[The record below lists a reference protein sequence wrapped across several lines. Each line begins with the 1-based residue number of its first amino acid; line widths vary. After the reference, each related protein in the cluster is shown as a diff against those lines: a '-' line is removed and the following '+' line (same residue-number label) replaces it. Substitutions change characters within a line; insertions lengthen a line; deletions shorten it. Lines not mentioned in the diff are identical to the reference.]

1 MGHGCVYGKQS
12 SVQRKGDRMI
22 GEKKDTMKAVRIH
35 SYGGPEVL
43 VYEDVVLPR
52 AITGEVLLRVHA
64 ACVNPAD
71 WKTRNGPARPG
82 ATLPMILGW
91 DVSGTVEALG
101 PEVTEFQEGDTVFG
115 MIRFPQAGAT
125 YAEYVAAPVS
135 QIAHKPANI
144 DHIHAAAIPLAG
156 LTAWQ
161 ALFEK
166 SHLTAG
172 QTVLILGAAGG
183 VGHFAVQLARSQG
196 AYVLGT
202 ASTRNIEF
210 LHQIGVDQA
219 IDYTTTP
226 LEAAVHDVDV
236 VFDTV
241 GGETRKDSLR
251 VIKQGGTLV
260 SILLGRPSPEE
271 AATGINVQGMLVQP
285 NAAQLAQ
292 IAQLIDAGKVHVT
305 VETVL
310 PLAHARKA
318 HELSETHRTRGKI
331 VLQVAE

>member
-1 MGHGCVYGKQS
+1 
-12 SVQRKGDRMI
+12 MI
-22 GEKKDTMKAVRIH
+22 SEKKDTMKAVRIH

-52 AITGEVLLRVHA
+52 ATTGEVLLRVHA
-64 ACVNPAD
+64 AGVNPAD

-101 PEVTEFQEGDTVFG
+101 PEVTEFKEGDAVYG

-166 SHLTAG
+166 AHLTAG
-172 QTVLILGAAGG
+172 QTVLILGASGG
-183 VGHFAVQLARSQG
+183 VGHLAVQIARSQG

-210 LHQIGVDQA
+210 LHRIGVDQA
-219 IDYTTTP
+219 IDYTKTP
-226 LEAAVHDVDV
+226 LETAVQNADV

-241 GGETRKDSLR
+241 GGETREHSLH
-251 VIKQGGTLV
+251 VIKQGGQLV
-260 SILLGRPSPEE
+260 SIILGRPSAEQ

-292 IAQLIDAGKVHVT
+292 IAQLIDSGKVHVT
-305 VETVL
+305 VDTVL
-310 PLAHARKA
+310 PLANARKA

-331 VLQVAE
+331 VLRVSE

>member
-1 MGHGCVYGKQS
+1 MT
-12 SVQRKGDRMI
+12 D
-22 GEKKDTMKAVRIH
+22 EKKETMKVVRIH

-43 VYEDVVLPR
+43 VYEEVALPR
-52 AITGEVLLRVHA
+52 AAAGEVLLRVHA
-64 ACVNPAD
+64 AGVNPAD
-71 WKTRNGPARPG
+71 WKTRRGPARPG
-82 ATLPMILGW
+82 AVLPMILGW

-101 PEVTEFQEGDTVFG
+101 PGVTEFQEGDAVYG

-135 QIAHKPANI
+135 QIAHKPASV
-144 DHIHAAAIPLAG
+144 DPVHAAALPLAG

-161 ALFEK
+161 ALIEK
-166 SHLTAG
+166 AHISTG
-172 QTVLILGAAGG
+172 QKVLILGAAGG
-183 VGHFAVQLARSQG
+183 VGHLAVQLARSQG

-210 LHQIGVDQA
+210 LHRIGVDQA

-226 LEAAVHDVDV
+226 LETAVHNVDV

-241 GGETRKDSLR
+241 GGETRERSLR

-260 SILLGRPSPEE
+260 SIVFGRPSADQ
-271 AATGINVQGMLVQP
+271 AAAGVNVQGMLVQP
-285 NAAQLAQ
+285 NAMQLAQ
-292 IAQLIDAGKVHVT
+292 IAQQIDAGKVQIT
-305 VETVL
+305 VDTVL
-310 PLAHARKA
+310 PLADARKA

-331 VLQVAE
+331 VLRVAE

>member
-1 MGHGCVYGKQS
+1 MT
-12 SVQRKGDRMI
+12 D
-22 GEKKDTMKAVRIH
+22 EKKETMKVVRIH

-43 VYEDVVLPR
+43 VYEEVALPR
-52 AITGEVLLRVHA
+52 AAAGEVLLRVHA
-64 ACVNPAD
+64 AGVNPAD
-71 WKTRNGPARPG
+71 WKTRSGPARPG
-82 ATLPMILGW
+82 AMLPMILGW

-101 PEVTEFQEGDTVFG
+101 PEVTQFQQGDAVFG
-115 MIRFPQAGAT
+115 MIRFPQTGAT

-135 QIAHKPANI
+135 DIAHKPANI

-166 SHLTAG
+166 AHVTAD
-172 QTVLILGAAGG
+172 QTILILGAAGG
-183 VGHFAVQLARSQG
+183 VGHLAVQLAKSHG
-196 AYVLGT
+196 AHVLGT

-210 LHQIGVDQA
+210 LHSIGVNQV

-226 LEAAVHDVDV
+226 LETAVHNVDV

-241 GGETRKDSLR
+241 GGETREHSLH
-251 VIKQGGTLV
+251 VIKQGGQLV
-260 SILLGRPSPEE
+260 SIVFGRPSAEQ
-271 AATGINVQGMLVQP
+271 AVTGINVQGMLVQP

-292 IAQLIDAGKVHVT
+292 IAQLIYSGKVHVT
-305 VETVL
+305 VDTVL
-310 PLAHARKA
+310 PLANARKA

-331 VLQVAE
+331 VLHVAG

>member
-1 MGHGCVYGKQS
+1 
-12 SVQRKGDRMI
+12 MI
-22 GEKKDTMKAVRIH
+22 SAKKDTMKAVRIH

-43 VYEDVVLPR
+43 VYEDVALPR
-52 AITGEVLLRVHA
+52 AAAGEVLICVHA
-64 ACVNPAD
+64 AGVNPAD

-91 DVSGTVEALG
+91 DVAGTVETLG
-101 PEVTEFQEGDTVFG
+101 PEVTGFQEGDAVYG

-135 QIAHKPANI
+135 QIAHKPANV
-144 DHIHAAAIPLAG
+144 DHIHAATIPLAG

-166 SHLTAG
+166 AHVTAG

-183 VGHFAVQLARSQG
+183 VGHLAVQLAKSRG

-210 LHQIGVDQA
+210 LHHIGVDQA
-219 IDYTTTP
+219 IDYTKTP

-241 GGETRKDSLR
+241 GGETRKDTLR
-251 VIKQGGTLV
+251 VIKQGGTFV

-271 AATGINVQGMLVQP
+271 AATSINVQGMLVQP

-292 IAQLIDAGKVHVT
+292 IAQLIDAGKVLVT

-310 PLAHARKA
+310 PLSNARKA

-331 VLQVAE
+331 VLQVTE

>member
-1 MGHGCVYGKQS
+1 MNGA
-12 SVQRKGDRMI
+12 
-22 GEKKDTMKAVRIH
+22 KKDTMKAVRIH

-52 AITGEVLLRVHA
+52 ATTGEVLLRVHA
-64 ACVNPAD
+64 AGVNPAD
-71 WKTRNGPARPG
+71 WKTRNGPARTG

-101 PEVTEFQEGDTVFG
+101 PEVTEFHEGDTVFG

-166 SHLTAG
+166 AQVTAG

-183 VGHFAVQLARSQG
+183 VGHLAVQLARSQG

-210 LHQIGVDQA
+210 LRRMGVNQA

-226 LEAAVHDVDV
+226 LETAVQNVDV

-241 GGETRKDSLR
+241 GGETREHSLH
-251 VIKQGGTLV
+251 VIKQGGSLV
-260 SILLGRPSPEE
+260 SIVFGRPSAEQ

-292 IAQLIDAGKVHVT
+292 IAQLIDSGKVHVT
-305 VETVL
+305 VDTVL
-310 PLAHARKA
+310 PLANARKA
-318 HELSETHRTRGKI
+318 HELSETHRTQGKI
-331 VLQVAE
+331 VLHVAG

>member
-1 MGHGCVYGKQS
+1 MT
-12 SVQRKGDRMI
+12 D
-22 GEKKDTMKAVRIH
+22 EKKETMKVVRIH

-43 VYEDVVLPR
+43 VYEEVALPR
-52 AITGEVLLRVHA
+52 AAAGEVLLRVHA
-64 ACVNPAD
+64 AGVNPAD
-71 WKTRNGPARPG
+71 WKTRSGPARPG
-82 ATLPMILGW
+82 AMLPMILGW

-101 PEVTEFQEGDTVFG
+101 PEVTQFQQGDAVFG
-115 MIRFPQAGAT
+115 MIRFPQTGAT

-135 QIAHKPANI
+135 DIAHKPANI

-166 SHLTAG
+166 AHVTAD
-172 QTVLILGAAGG
+172 QTILILGAAGG
-183 VGHFAVQLARSQG
+183 VGHLAVQLAKSHG
-196 AYVLGT
+196 AHVLGT

-210 LHQIGVDQA
+210 LHSIGVNQV

-226 LEAAVHDVDV
+226 LETTVHNVDV

-241 GGETRKDSLR
+241 GGETRERSLR

-260 SILLGRPSPEE
+260 SIVFGRPSADQ
-271 AATGINVQGMLVQP
+271 AAAGINVQGMLVQP
-285 NAAQLAQ
+285 NAMQLAQ
-292 IAQLIDAGKVHVT
+292 IAQQIDAGKVQIT
-305 VETVL
+305 VDTVL
-310 PLAHARKA
+310 PLADARKA

-331 VLQVAE
+331 VLRVAE